1 MLGIF
6 EKQVKQACKNGNMK
20 EVQKKD
26 IFRCRTNPNTSDEL
40 ANY

>member
-1 MLGIF
+1 MLQTMLGIF

-26 IFRCRTNPNTSDEL
+26 IQMQNESK
-40 ANY
+40 YQ